1 MADPNDKEQIK
12 DSKVEL
18 ENFNDSLRDSI
29 SLSRVLSDNI
39 QSFAKKLGG
48 VNVEDRKLID
58 NTKQLNKAIS
68 NTLNLTDKLN
78 AGKLKQSDIDKQIT
92 ELSRL
97 KDKYLKEALDK
108 NSRINQAYE
117 LQDKLQKEIAGKEQT
132 QINLLGQAEDLYA
145 KRNEQLRISQESLE
159 REEAAR
165 RRGQH
170 NLISVEKQIQKAAK
184 EQIANLNY
192 QVAEQERIVNNNEKI
207 LSQKKGEKE
216 TADRIVD
223 SFAELIYLI
232 EKQIKESNTLSDN
245 LKKQKSTLEET
256 KNEWKDIGSK
266 ISSSVKSTLS
276 LTAIFNYLK
285 KIALDASDQVTKLQ
299 KGLVLSRDEAYAVR
313 QEFNGMAVESGN
325 VALNTNRVIEANAKL
340 GEQLGFNSKFTDDL
354 NGQFV
359 ILTKQIGLSEEAA
372 GGLAKLSIASGK
384 TLKES
389 KNIAF
394 ETVQSLS
401 SQYGIQL
408 NQREVLEEVGKIS
421 GQTLA
426 MFKGSVPALTQAVA
440 QAKLLGTTLDNT
452 KKQASALLDFETS
465 IENELQAELLT
476 GQQLNLERARTAA
489 LMGDMTTVMQ
499 ELNNQNIDFNKFSDM
514 NLIAQDKVAAA
525 LGLSSNELSDQLL
538 KIQYLNKSQEEV
550 AALAGEEVAKR
561 LEALNAQ
568 DRFNLAMEKM
578 QDIVAR
584 IVGGPLGQLAD
595 LIATMASNSNVLY
608 GVLAA
613 ITALSLTK
621 TVLGFMALRAQITG
635 TAIAGAA
642 TSAFLNPAALL
653 IGAAALGGIVALI
666 TAAVGNADNATEF
679 ANGGLVYGKTNA
691 IVGEYSGVGNNPE
704 VIAPLS
710 DLQDIISNSNR
721 QNVVTQDNSEMINIL
736 TSMRD
741 EMRGTRENTGKFADK
756 KLVAGVDIQQIGTAQ
771 MMFGTNLP

>member
-1 MADPNDKEQIK
+1 
-12 DSKVEL
+12 
-18 ENFNDSLRDSI
+18 
-29 SLSRVLSDNI
+29 
-39 QSFAKKLGG
+39 
-48 VNVEDRKLID
+48 
-58 NTKQLNKAIS
+58 
-68 NTLNLTDKLN
+68 
-78 AGKLKQSDIDKQIT
+78 
-92 ELSRL
+92 
-97 KDKYLKEALDK
+97 
-108 NSRINQAYE
+108 
-117 LQDKLQKEIAGKEQT
+117 
-132 QINLLGQAEDLYA
+132 
-145 KRNEQLRISQESLE
+145 
-159 REEAAR
+159 
-165 RRGQH
+165 
-170 NLISVEKQIQKAAK
+170 
-184 EQIANLNY
+184 
-192 QVAEQERIVNNNEKI
+192 
-207 LSQKKGEKE
+207 
-216 TADRIVD
+216 
-223 SFAELIYLI
+223 
-232 EKQIKESNTLSDN
+232 
-245 LKKQKSTLEET
+245 
-256 KNEWKDIGSK
+256 
-266 ISSSVKSTLS
+266 
-276 LTAIFNYLK
+276 
-285 KIALDASDQVTKLQ
+285 
-299 KGLVLSRDEAYAVR
+299 
-313 QEFNGMAVESGN
+313 MAVESGN
-325 VALNTNRVIEANAKL
+325 VAINTNRLIEANAKL
-340 GEQLGFNSKFTDDL
+340 GEQLGFNSKFTKDL

-489 LMGDMTTVMQ
+489 LMGDMTTVMK
-499 ELNNQNIDFNKFSDM
+499 ELNNQNIDFNKFSNM
-514 NLIAQDKVAAA
+514 NVIAQDKVAAA
-525 LGLSSNELSDQLL
+525 LGTTSDELSNQLL
-538 KIQYLNKSQEEV
+538 KQQYLGKSREEV

-568 DRFNLAMEKM
+568 DKFNLAMEKM

-595 LIATMASNSNVLY
+595 LIATMASSAGVLY

-642 TSAFLNPAALL
+642 TSAFLNPAGLL
-653 IGAAALGGIVALI
+653 IGAAALGAAVALI
-666 TAAVGNADNATEF
+666 TSAVGNADDATEF

>member
-18 ENFNDSLRDSI
+18 DNFNDSLRESI

-68 NTLNLTDKLN
+68 STLSLTDKLN
-78 AGKLKQSDIDKQIT
+78 AGKLKQADIDKQIK
-92 ELSRL
+92 ELATL

-108 NSRINQAYE
+108 NSRIYQAYQ
-117 LQDKLQKEIAGKEQT
+117 LQDKLQKEIAEKEQT
-132 QINLLGQAEDLYA
+132 QINLLGQAEDLYT
-145 KRNEQLRISQESLE
+145 KRNEQLRISQESIE

-232 EKQIKESNTLSDN
+232 EKQIKDSYTLSDN
-245 LKKQKSTLEET
+245 LKKQKSLLGET
-256 KNEWKDIGSK
+256 KSEWEDIGDRISK
-266 ISSSVKSTLS
+266 SVKSTLS
-276 LTAIFNYLK
+276 LTTIFNYLK

-313 QEFNGMAVESGN
+313 QEFNKMAVESGN

-452 KKQASALLDFETS
+452 RKQASALLDFETS

-525 LGLSSNELSDQLL
+525 LGLSSHELSDQLL

-568 DRFNLAMEKM
+568 DKFNLAMEKM

-666 TAAVGNADNATEF
+666 TAAVGNAEDVGDMSYSKGKTLISTKE
-679 ANGGLVYGKTNA
+679 GGLFAPSLNDD
-691 IVGEYSGVGNNPE
+691 
-704 VIAPLS
+704 IAVAPGIG
-710 DLQDIISNSNR
+710 DIISNSNR
-721 QNVVTQDNSEMINIL
+721 PTVVAQDNSGLEAKFDALLAKTDQTNIAL
-736 TSMRD
+736 
-741 EMRGTRENTGKFADK
+741 NKFVDK
-756 KLVAGVDIQQIGTAQ
+756 KFVAGVDIQQIGTAQ